1 MATGTELDP
10 GGTQIGDWPVCAPE
24 LAGDDPPESATFHEA
39 AISYLFGRDPA
50 PGSPPITDSDRA
62 SCRRRFPGLLAAF
75 EGRHGRLRR
84 SYFARHA
91 FAAGAVT
98 EDDELQL
105 VWGRE
110 ESLRAPHYVRLLFR
124 CEQLCY
130 AAWHRLHRYDRR
142 QCLNMIS
149 SVALEVLRRMDAP
162 PAEAGGL
169 PGNGKGPAHPSKD
182 EATDVAFL
190 EHELDEAEDFMLRS
204 ATRRAQIHYTKGM
217 LWGTGAVALLTG
229 AAGLL
234 LWAFD
239 VPSPTPSH
247 LLLVMAAGAVGAVV
261 SVLVRMTLGQ
271 SSMNLPTLDHDMK
284 KTDLHLIGG
293 MRPLIGAVFGLI
305 TYALIRSALVP
316 LDPPSGGVDLYLY
329 VSVAFLAGFSERVAQ
344 DMFVRSGQGL
354 VGPIGEAPG
363 SGPSAG
369 LSPPPGRPRAA

>member
-1 MATGTELDP
+1 MATGTQLDP
-10 GGTQIGDWPVCAPE
+10 RGTQIGEWPICAPE
-24 LAGDDPPESATFHEA
+24 LAGADPPESATFHAA
-39 AISYLFGRDPA
+39 AIAYLFGRDPQ
-50 PGSPPITDSDRA
+50 PGGPAIADSDRA
-62 SCRRRFPGLLAAF
+62 LCRRRFPGLMAAF
-75 EGRHGRLRR
+75 ERAHGRLRR

-91 FAAGAVT
+91 FAAAAVT
-98 EDDELQL
+98 DRDELQL

-110 ESLRAPHYVRLLFR
+110 ESLRSPHYVRLLFR
-124 CEQLCY
+124 CEQLSY
-130 AAWHRLHRYDRR
+130 AAWHRLHEYDRR

-149 SVALEVLRRMDAP
+149 SVAVEVMRRLDS
-162 PAEAGGL
+162 PATEAGGL
-169 PGNGKGPAHPSKD
+169 PGNGKGPARSSKD
-182 EATDVAFL
+182 ESNEVAFL
-190 EHELDEAEDFMLRS
+190 ENELDEAEDFMLRS

-217 LWGTGAVALLTG
+217 LWGTLAVALLTG

-234 LWAFD
+234 LWVFE

-247 LLLVMAAGAVGAVV
+247 LLLVMAAGAVGALV

-284 KTDLHLIGG
+284 RTDLRLIGA
-293 MRPLIGAVFGLI
+293 MRPLIGAVFGLV

-329 VSVAFLAGFSERVAQ
+329 VSVAFLAGFSERAAQ

-354 VGPIGEAPG
+354 VGPIGEAPAT
-363 SGPSAG
+363 GPSAG